1 MAEIE
6 ENDRGIS
13 KELIESILKN
23 VKLLEGITDS
33 NKDEVLKLYI
43 NIICSKIL
51 EKTNRRVFP
60 KELEYIVVE
69 MTQNDYKSNLPSD
82 ELQGVQKMSEAGRSV
97 DFGVDETTS
106 KKIELYVSKKL
117 FDYDT
122 IINRYKLLYRTWGE

>member
-122 IINRYKLLYRTWGE
+122 IINRYKLLYRT

>member
-97 DFGVDETTS
+97 DFGIDETTS

-122 IINRYKLLYRTWGE
+122 IINRYKLLYRT